1 MLGIREQE
9 EDDCSPFHRWATEAG
24 AGHMSCS
31 EIMFF
36 KSETLIP
43 QEPQIQPPNH
53 ASSHE
58 LFIKQL
64 LLCSWSCTKH
74 FCLPNRVKLKPTKKK
89 REREIAKACWGVSS
103 SPAVPPAPKL
113 PPFSKLSLQSK
124 NFCKPKKLLNC
135 LKLIPWFY

>member
-89 REREIAKACWGVSS
+89 KRERDCQSLLGGEQLPCSSTSTQTPSLLQIEPAK
-103 SPAVPPAPKL
+103 
-113 PPFSKLSLQSK
+113 Q
-124 NFCKPKKLLNC
+124 KLLQA
-135 LKLIPWFY
+135 KKIA